1 VGRKPMELE
10 MEDGLEKSDLF
21 LYFGH
26 GNGEQYIS
34 GRKIRNLKR
43 CAATLLWGCSSG
55 AMKEMGSFDRIGT
68 PNHYMIAGCPTLV
81 ANLWDVTDKDLDKF
95 TEGTF
100 AKIGLNFERVSECY
114 KNGNSPHRE
123 HNDISIA
130 LAVAQSRKICKME
143 YLIGAS
149 PVVYGIP
156 FYI

>member
-1 VGRKPMELE
+1 
-10 MEDGLEKSDLF
+10 
-21 LYFGH
+21 
-26 GNGEQYIS
+26 
-34 GRKIRNLKR
+34 
-43 CAATLLWGCSSG
+43 
-55 AMKEMGSFDRIGT
+55 MKEMGSFDRIGT